1 MGRGRSSG
9 SPVSGTSGL
18 VPTNTWFRF
27 FLAVVLPVG
36 ATFLLL
42 PFEELTLTTHALVGL
57 CAVVVVA
64 FFGGLWPAVLSA
76 VLYAGLVNY
85 FFTPPVRALTI
96 EDPQNFLLLLVYL
109 GIGVVVSLVVSLAA
123 RRSRAAAL
131 SSAEAATLSEL
142 ARASLANEQSSE
154 EFLGQLREQFLLD
167 GVSVFEQADDD
178 GPWCLRAA
186 AGSKAPQRPEDADVV
201 DRPRPG
207 LAVGL
212 KHAGGGAAG
221 GRLLAAYEAHL
232 AALLERERLTLQLK
246 ESIKLNEG
254 NRVKTSILRA
264 VSHDLRTPLA
274 GIELALTALRRQS
287 SRTSDEQREE
297 MLDVVQGS
305 TERLKGLVGNLLDMS
320 RISSDSVQVLHEPV
334 AWLDVVPEA
343 LAGVP
348 HGVVRVEIA
357 PNLPPVDAD
366 RGLLERALAN
376 VVENAVKYAPG
387 ADIVVEATTGNSWQ
401 HGSTGK
407 PCGELRVVDQGP
419 GVPHERMAPM
429 FQPFQQLDDND
440 ANSGIGLGLAVA
452 KGFIEAMGG
461 EILASETP
469 GGGLTM
475 RIRMPLYTEPLDGED
490 LA

>member
-18 VPTNTWFRF
+18 VPANTWFGF

-36 ATFLLL
+36 ATLLLL

-85 FFTPPVRALTI
+85 FFTPPVRAFTI
-96 EDPQNFLLLLVYL
+96 DDPQNFLLLLVYL

-142 ARASLANEQSSE
+142 ARASLADEQSSE
-154 EFLGQLREQFLLD
+154 EFLGQLREQFLLE

-178 GPWCLRAA
+178 GPWRLRAA
-186 AGSKAPQRPEDADVV
+186 AGSRAPQRPEDADVV

-212 KHAGGGAAG
+212 KRAGGGAAG

-287 SRTSDEQREE
+287 SRTSDEHREE

-305 TERLKGLVGNLLDMS
+305 TDRLKGLVGNLLDMS

-348 HGVVRVEIA
+348 DGVVRVDELLARLRAVERRSWPVRDAAMIKVGDLEIDLMA
-357 PNLPPVDAD
+357 ATVSRAGQRIRLTPREWRILRLLVEN
-366 RGLLERALAN
+366 RGTLVSQQRILSEVWGPAYEKETHYLRIFVSQLRRKLEKDPANPHHLITEPGWGTASRSSRAL
-376 VVENAVKYAPG
+376 
-387 ADIVVEATTGNSWQ
+387 
-401 HGSTGK
+401 
-407 PCGELRVVDQGP
+407 
-419 GVPHERMAPM
+419 
-429 FQPFQQLDDND
+429 F
-440 ANSGIGLGLAVA
+440 
-452 KGFIEAMGG
+452 
-461 EILASETP
+461 
-469 GGGLTM
+469 
-475 RIRMPLYTEPLDGED
+475 
-490 LA
+490 